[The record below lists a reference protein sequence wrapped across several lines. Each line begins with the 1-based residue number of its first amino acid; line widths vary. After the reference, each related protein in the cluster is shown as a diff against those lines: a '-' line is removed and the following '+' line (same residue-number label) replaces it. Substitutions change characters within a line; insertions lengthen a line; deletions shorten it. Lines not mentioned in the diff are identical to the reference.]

1 MRGTTVILLVV
12 AILFFPVTLCCL
24 ILAADIL
31 VAFLPVV
38 AIVAGIILIK
48 YGIDKF
54 SQNDKDTKRRKRP
67 SRHKRR

>member
-1 MRGTTVILLVV
+1 MRGTTVILLIV

-38 AIVAGIILIK
+38 AIVAGILLIK

-54 SQNDKDTKRRKRP
+54 SQNDRNTKKKRP